1 MNNGMNNM
9 NTQGMNANGMVNSK
23 GFNSVNNMKL
33 KFEKTTN
40 FTNLGISK
48 PLLNA
53 TGTAISDQGRYK
65 KKGTGDAKRQS
76 SSQTNTNGGGNN

>member
-1 MNNGMNNM
+1 MNNGMNNI
-9 NTQGMNANGMVNSK
+9 QGGQIGGSAMGQMGMVNSK

-53 TGTAISDQGRYK
+53 TGSAISDQGRYK
-65 KKGTGDAKRQS
+65 KKGNDAKRQS
-76 SSQTNTNGGGNN
+76 SS

>member
-1 MNNGMNNM
+1 MTNTLQAMNNGMNNVSS
-9 NTQGMNANGMVNSK
+9 QGMGNVGMVNSK

-53 TGTAISDQGRYK
+53 NGSAISDQGRYK
-65 KKGTGDAKRQS
+65 KKGTDVKR
-76 SSQTNTNGGGNN
+76 